1 MLPFVIVALHLLWGV
16 RTIRL
21 AMETTHAQHFIISS
35 LKGSSM
41 STNHTSEHNYGLIRW
56 LTYLMFMMFAMTSD
70 SVGEIIKE
78 VKIEFAVTN
87 TQASLMHSLFMIG
100 IAFSGL
106 FLGFLADKFGRK
118 RTLILGLGLFA
129 LSCYLFMFGSTFA
142 FILSLVS
149 LSGLAVG
156 VFKTAALA
164 LIGDISRSTKEHT
177 GTMNGAEAFFGV
189 GAIIGPILVAWLIT
203 QGVHWTWLYVFA
215 GGLCTLLI
223 CMALMVDYPQTQLS
237 KTQMQQNKP
246 TGFMDSLTLLKD
258 PYALG
263 FSLGAFLYVAAE
275 SAIYVW
281 MPSYLVCDASSV
293 SDMYSCYTSDVTQ
306 VVAVYAVSV
315 FFALRALG
323 RFVGIWMMQHF
334 EWTKV
339 LVLFSFLIMLCF
351 IVGLMAG
358 PVLAVFLFPLS
369 GIFMSVIYPTFN
381 SKGISC
387 FEKRQHGSVAGVILF
402 FTAAGA
408 AAGPFIMG
416 VVSDAYGG
424 EAKYGF
430 VVATGFSIL
439 LFLGLLYNAIFK
451 PTRARLAMI
460 ERLEYGEKT
469 S

>member
-1 MLPFVIVALHLLWGV
+1 MAANQTG
-16 RTIRL
+16 
-21 AMETTHAQHFIISS
+21 
-35 LKGSSM
+35 
-41 STNHTSEHNYGLIRW
+41 EHNLGLIRW

-78 VKIEFAVTN
+78 VKIEFGVSN
-87 TQASLMHSLFMIG
+87 TQASLMHSLFMVG

-118 RTLILGLGLFA
+118 KTLILGLAMFA
-129 LSCYLFMFGSTFA
+129 TSCYLFLFGSTFT
-142 FILSLVS
+142 FILSLIS

-189 GAIIGPILVAWLIT
+189 GAIIGPILVAWLII
-203 QGVHWTWLYVFA
+203 QGVHWTWLYVIA
-215 GGLCTLLI
+215 GALCTLLI
-223 CMALMVDYPQTQLS
+223 VLALTVNYPQS
-237 KTQMQQNKP
+237 KGQHKQP
-246 TGFMDSLTLLKD
+246 SRLIDSLRLLKD

-281 MPSYLVCDASSV
+281 MPSYLICDANTV
-293 SDMYSCYTSDVTQ
+293 SNVYSCYSNGLTQ
-306 VVAVYAVSV
+306 SIAIYSVSV

-323 RFVGIWMMQHF
+323 RFVGIWMMQRF

-339 LVLFSFLIMLCF
+339 LLLFSFLIMLCF
-351 IVGLMAG
+351 MAG
-358 PVLAVFLFPLS
+358 LIAGPTLAVFLFPLT

-416 VVSDAYGG
+416 MVSDAYGG
-424 EAKYGF
+424 DAKYGF
-430 VVATGFSIL
+430 VVATAFSIL
-439 LFLGLLYNAIFK
+439 LFVGLLYNALVQ
-451 PTRARLAMI
+451 PTRARLLHI
-460 ERLEYGEKT
+460 EKQEYGAE
-469 S
+469 

>member
-1 MLPFVIVALHLLWGV
+1 
-16 RTIRL
+16 
-21 AMETTHAQHFIISS
+21 
-35 LKGSSM
+35 M
-41 STNHTSEHNYGLIRW
+41 STNQTSEHNYGLIRW

-118 RTLILGLGLFA
+118 KTLILGLALFA
-129 LSCYLFMFGSTFA
+129 ISCYLFMVGSTFA
-142 FILSLVS
+142 FILSLIT

-203 QGVHWTWLYVFA
+203 QGVHWTWLYVIA
-215 GGLCTLLI
+215 GGLCTVLI
-223 CMALMVDYPQTQLS
+223 CMALMVEYPES
-237 KTQMQQNKP
+237 KAIKEKP
-246 TGFMDSLTLLKD
+246 TSLVDSLKLLKD

-263 FSLGAFLYVAAE
+263 FSIGAFLYVAAE

-281 MPSYLVCDASSV
+281 MPSYLICDANSA
-293 SDMYSCYTSDVTQ
+293 SDIYSCYANESTQ
-306 VVAVYAVSV
+306 TLAIYAVSV
-315 FFALRALG
+315 FFALRAVG

-339 LVLFSFLIMLCF
+339 LLLFSFMIMMCF
-351 IVGLMAG
+351 VVGLIAG
-358 PVLAVFLFPLS
+358 QTLAVFLFPLS

-416 VVSDAYGG
+416 IVSDAYGG
-424 EAKYGF
+424 DAKYGF

-439 LFLGLLYNAIFK
+439 LFLGLLYNAIAQ
-451 PTRARLAMI
+451 PTRERLAMI
-460 ERLEYGEKT
+460 EKREYGVPQHT
-469 S
+469 

>member
-1 MLPFVIVALHLLWGV
+1 
-16 RTIRL
+16 
-21 AMETTHAQHFIISS
+21 
-35 LKGSSM
+35 M
-41 STNHTSEHNYGLIRW
+41 STNQTSEHNYGLIRW

-78 VKIEFAVTN
+78 VKVEFAVTN

-118 RTLILGLGLFA
+118 KTLILGLALFA
-129 LSCYLFMFGSTFA
+129 ISCYLFMVGSTFA
-142 FILSLVS
+142 FILSLVT

-203 QGVHWTWLYVFA
+203 QGVHWTWLYVIA
-215 GGLCTLLI
+215 GGLCTVLI
-223 CMALMVDYPQTQLS
+223 CMALMVEYPES
-237 KTQMQQNKP
+237 KAIKEKP
-246 TGFMDSLTLLKD
+246 TNLVDCLKLLKD

-263 FSLGAFLYVAAE
+263 FSFGAFLYVAAE

-281 MPSYLVCDASSV
+281 MPSYLICDANSA
-293 SDMYSCYTSDVTQ
+293 SDIYSCYANESTQ
-306 VVAVYAVSV
+306 TLAIYAVSV
-315 FFALRALG
+315 FFALRAVG

-339 LVLFSFLIMLCF
+339 LLLFSFMIMMCF
-351 IVGLMAG
+351 VVGLIAG
-358 PVLAVFLFPLS
+358 QTLAVFLFPLS

-416 VVSDAYGG
+416 VVSDANGG
-424 EAKYGF
+424 DAKYGF

-439 LFLGLLYNAIFK
+439 LFLGLLYNAIAQ
-451 PTRARLAMI
+451 PTRERLAMI
-460 ERLEYGEKT
+460 EKREYGVPQHT
-469 S
+469 

>member
-1 MLPFVIVALHLLWGV
+1 
-16 RTIRL
+16 
-21 AMETTHAQHFIISS
+21 
-35 LKGSSM
+35 M
-41 STNHTSEHNYGLIRW
+41 STNQTSEHNYGLIRW

-118 RTLILGLGLFA
+118 KTLILGLALFA
-129 LSCYLFMFGSTFA
+129 ISCYLFMVGSTFA
-142 FILSLVS
+142 FILSLVT

-203 QGVHWTWLYVFA
+203 QGVHWTWLYVIA
-215 GGLCTLLI
+215 GGLCTVLI
-223 CMALMVDYPQTQLS
+223 CMALMVEYPES
-237 KTQMQQNKP
+237 KAIKEKP
-246 TGFMDSLTLLKD
+246 TNLVDSLKLLKD

-263 FSLGAFLYVAAE
+263 FSFGAFLYVAAE

-281 MPSYLVCDASSV
+281 MPSYLICDANSA
-293 SDMYSCYTSDVTQ
+293 SDIYSCYANESTQ
-306 VVAVYAVSV
+306 TLAIYAVSV
-315 FFALRALG
+315 FFALRAVG

-339 LVLFSFLIMLCF
+339 LLLFSFMIMMCF
-351 IVGLMAG
+351 VVGLIAG
-358 PVLAVFLFPLS
+358 QTLAVFLFPLS

-416 VVSDAYGG
+416 VVSDANGG
-424 EAKYGF
+424 DAKYGF

-439 LFLGLLYNAIFK
+439 LFLGLLYNAIAQ
-451 PTRARLAMI
+451 PTRERLAMI
-460 ERLEYGEKT
+460 EKREYGVPQHT
-469 S
+469 

>member
-1 MLPFVIVALHLLWGV
+1 
-16 RTIRL
+16 
-21 AMETTHAQHFIISS
+21 
-35 LKGSSM
+35 M
-41 STNHTSEHNYGLIRW
+41 STNQTSEHNYGLIRW

-118 RTLILGLGLFA
+118 KTLILGLALFA
-129 LSCYLFMFGSTFA
+129 ISCYLFMIGSTFA
-142 FILSLVS
+142 FILSLVT

-203 QGVHWTWLYVFA
+203 QGVHWTWLYVIA
-215 GGLCTLLI
+215 GGLCTVLI
-223 CMALMVDYPQTQLS
+223 CMALMVEYPQS
-237 KTQMQQNKP
+237 KAIKEKP
-246 TGFMDSLTLLKD
+246 TSLVDSLKLLKD

-263 FSLGAFLYVAAE
+263 FSIGAFLYVAAE

-281 MPSYLVCDASSV
+281 MPSYLICDASAA
-293 SDMYSCYTSDVTQ
+293 SDIYSCYANESTQ
-306 VVAVYAVSV
+306 TLAIYAVSV
-315 FFALRALG
+315 FFALRAVG

-339 LVLFSFLIMLCF
+339 LLLFSFMIMMCF
-351 IVGLMAG
+351 VVGLMAG
-358 PVLAVFLFPLS
+358 PTLAVFLFPLS

-408 AAGPFIMG
+408 AAGPLIMG

-424 EAKYGF
+424 DAKYGF

-439 LFLGLLYNAIFK
+439 LFLGLLYNAIAQ
-451 PTRARLAMI
+451 PTRERLAMI
-460 ERLEYGEKT
+460 EKREYGVDT
-469 S
+469 TTPS